1 MVVVALS
8 LIAASLV
15 LTQAQ
20 SPERRILFLGN
31 SHTTMHNVPG
41 MVKSLLEANDPKSKV
56 YFEVSGGRLLN
67 GQLSDENVNKVKS
80 GKFSVV
86 VLQGAEISSS
96 HRFTYKQDGA
106 IRLAKLAKAAKSRT
120 LLFAEW
126 SRRGWSESEFIL
138 NVYRGIAKE
147 TGAEIVPI
155 CYAFDKALRDQPKL
169 ALWETDGNHSSLAG
183 AYLAACTLYY
193 RIAGKSAKTPAWA
206 PPELRDPGL
215 VSFLREKARQTERR
229 K

>member
-1 MVVVALS
+1 MVAFSCL
-8 LIAASLV
+8 AASL
-15 LTQAQ
+15 LLAQ
-20 SPERRILFLGN
+20 TAPSERRILFFGN

-41 MVKSLLEANDPKSKV
+41 MVKNLLEANDPKSKV
-56 YFEVSGGRLLN
+56 SFEVSGGRLLN
-67 GQLSDENVNKVKS
+67 GQLGEENLSKVKS

-106 IRLAKLAKAAKSRT
+106 IRLAKLAKQAKSRV

-126 SRRGWSESEFIL
+126 PRRGWSESEYIL

-147 TGAEIVPI
+147 SGAEIVPV
-155 CYAFDKALRDQPKL
+155 CYAFDKALRDRPKL
-169 ALWETDGNHSSLAG
+169 ALWDPDGNHSSLAG

-193 RIAGKSAKTPAWA
+193 RIAGKSANPPAWA
-206 PPELRDPGL
+206 PTELKDPGL
-215 VSFLREKARQTERR
+215 VNFLREKARQTERG